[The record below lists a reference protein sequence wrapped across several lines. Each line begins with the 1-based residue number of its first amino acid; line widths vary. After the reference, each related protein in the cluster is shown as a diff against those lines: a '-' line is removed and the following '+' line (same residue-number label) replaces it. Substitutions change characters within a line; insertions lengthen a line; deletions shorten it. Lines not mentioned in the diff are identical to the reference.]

1 MRRRGAL
8 PPTGARLLAEER
20 AYAPAQAASLPHGG
34 GQNVEKR
41 WVFDRARVLQDPLP
55 APTQVDVDAGPRD
68 WSPAPQSTQMPGQ
81 KH

>member
-41 WVFDRARVLQDPLP
+41 WVFDRARVLQDPLL
-55 APTQVDVDAGPRD
+55 T
-68 WSPAPQSTQMPGQ
+68 
-81 KH
+81 